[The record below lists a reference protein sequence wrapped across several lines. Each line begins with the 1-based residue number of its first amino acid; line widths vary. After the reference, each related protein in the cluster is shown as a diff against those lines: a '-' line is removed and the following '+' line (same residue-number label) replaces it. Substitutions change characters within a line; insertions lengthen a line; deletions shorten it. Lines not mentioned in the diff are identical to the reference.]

1 MKDIRIIEFTK
12 IKFTHSMLY
21 IAYNLLFIT
30 ILLLVFGSI
39 LGQAGTVTMM
49 IGIALAAF
57 IIQYS
62 GLIKGT
68 TLENSRV
75 YNESIDLNNF

>member
-1 MKDIRIIEFTK
+1 
-12 IKFTHSMLY
+12 MLY

>member
-1 MKDIRIIEFTK
+1 
-12 IKFTHSMLY
+12 
-21 IAYNLLFIT
+21 
-30 ILLLVFGSI
+30 
-39 LGQAGTVTMM
+39 MM
-49 IGIALAAF
+49 VGIALATF

-75 YNESIDLNNF
+75 YNESIDSIYF